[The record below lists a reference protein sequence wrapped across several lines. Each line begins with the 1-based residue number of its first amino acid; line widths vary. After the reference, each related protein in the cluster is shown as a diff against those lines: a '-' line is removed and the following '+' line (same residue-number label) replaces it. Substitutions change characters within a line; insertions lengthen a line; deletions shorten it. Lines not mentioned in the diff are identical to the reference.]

1 MVKVRVR
8 RKQKM
13 KILTALLIVPLF
25 ICGCQIVQYSHTSPD
40 GGKISAVGMGLFDKV
55 SLQKLHIQAG
65 DKVVDVDGYQRTG
78 DVELFQAAVQ
88 AGIQAGATAAKAV
101 IKP

>member
-1 MVKVRVR
+1 
-8 RKQKM
+8 M
-13 KILTALLIVPLF
+13 KTLTALLIVPLL
-25 ICGCQIVQYSHTSPD
+25 GLSSCQTVYYSHTSPD
-40 GGKISAVGMGLFDKV
+40 GSKISAIGMGLFDKV

-78 DVELFQAAVQ
+78 DVEMFQAAVQ